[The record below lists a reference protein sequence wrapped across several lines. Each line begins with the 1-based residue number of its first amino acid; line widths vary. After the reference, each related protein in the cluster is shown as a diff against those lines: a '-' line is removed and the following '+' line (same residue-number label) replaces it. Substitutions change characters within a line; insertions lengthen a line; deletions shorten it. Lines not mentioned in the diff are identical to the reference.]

1 MADNT
6 TLNPGASGDIIA
18 TDDIG
23 GVKHQRVKIE
33 HGADG
38 SATDVST
45 ASPLPIRQYD
55 PEQGLAGRVTPLR
68 DIIVAKRFTVWGD
81 SLADGLATEW
91 TQTTANG
98 GTITSTLGEGQ
109 LKTSTATNGSSK
121 LTSPNIAYIP
131 GETAWFNSAVRFND
145 TGTAGDIRRIGMF
158 TTSGDTPQEG
168 WYYELSGTTLNAVYV
183 KAGTPTAVAS
193 GSWSEFA
200 SAPFTLDTNYH
211 SFEIHFTANKVWFIV
226 DNVLRH
232 VAGGSTSAAITTSL
246 TLPIT
251 IQNVKT
257 SGATDITFAVRNV
270 GSGRFGDTAAD
281 RLSRKL
287 VAHIDP
293 DMQVPVTKTAFNATT
308 TQTGIAMWTPASGK
322 RIAITSLTIG
332 TYGTTAA
339 RVIIWIGASGDTTY
353 TAGTD
358 HAVVIASFA
367 PSATVKPGLVIT
379 PASPVYSKTA
389 DHILRI
395 TTDAAISIDVTW
407 NGYEF

>member
-1 MADNT
+1 VDANNRQRGHHYEHFGRGAVKN
-6 TLNPGASGDIIA
+6 LNRY
-18 TDDIG
+18 
-23 GVKHQRVKIE
+23 QR
-33 HGADG
+33 
-38 SATDVST
+38 
-45 ASPLPIRQYD
+45 LQ
-55 PEQGLAGRVTPLR
+55 Q
-68 DIIVAKRFTVWGD
+68 
-81 SLADGLATEW
+81 
-91 TQTTANG
+91 AN
-98 GTITSTLGEGQ
+98 
-109 LKTSTATNGSSK
+109 K
-121 LTSPNIAYIP
+121 P
-131 GETAWFNSAVRFND
+131 
-145 TGTAGDIRRIGMF
+145 

-367 PSATVKPGLVIT
+367 PSATVKPGLVFT